1 MITIYYMCGG
11 YAIEYFSQFLKS
23 VKTFYPEVQKRI
35 VLITND
41 SRMNFY
47 DEYDK
52 NNITI
57 EVRFDNELSII
68 PLNKIDILQK
78 YISNQGDYSIFI
90 NPNAMFKAYDNSEL
104 FNDNKLYFG
113 YIDKQEE
120 QSSEHFGFGS
130 LIYGKTNLFNQAI
143 RYARDYEFV
152 QDENQTDEQKF
163 IRFIEN
169 NPSTTEYRESSDI
182 YTFFE

>member
-1 MITIYYMCGG
+1 MCGG

-104 FNDNKLYFG
+104 LNDAKLYFG
-113 YIDKQEE
+113 YINKDNE
-120 QSSEHFGFGS
+120 QSSEYFGFGS
-130 LIYGKTNLFNQAI
+130 LIYGSTYMFNRAI
-143 RYARDYEFV
+143 KYARDYEFV
-152 QDENQTDEQKF
+152 QDENQTDEQKL
-163 IRFIEN
+163 IRFIEEFPN
-169 NPSTTEYRESSDI
+169 SCEYKESSDI
-182 YTFFE
+182 YTFIE

>member
-57 EVRFDNELSII
+57 EVITSYL
-68 PLNKIDILQK
+68 
-78 YISNQGDYSIFI
+78 
-90 NPNAMFKAYDNSEL
+90 L
-104 FNDNKLYFG
+104 F
-113 YIDKQEE
+113 
-120 QSSEHFGFGS
+120 H
-130 LIYGKTNLFNQAI
+130 
-143 RYARDYEFV
+143 
-152 QDENQTDEQKF
+152 
-163 IRFIEN
+163 
-169 NPSTTEYRESSDI
+169 
-182 YTFFE
+182 

>member
-11 YAIEYFSQFLKS
+11 YALAYFTQFLKS
-23 VKTFYPEVQKRI
+23 VKQMLPDTEKRI

-41 SRMNFY
+41 AQMTIY
-47 DEYDK
+47 DDYSKENVSIVVKYDTAL
-52 NNITI
+52 N
-57 EVRFDNELSII
+57 II
-68 PLNKIDILQK
+68 PLNKVDELQK
-78 YISNQGDYSIFI
+78 FIDNNSDYSIFI
-90 NPNAMFKAYDNSEL
+90 NPNAKFVGFDAEL
-104 FNDNKLYFG
+104 LNDNKLYFG

-169 NPSTTEYRESSDI
+169 NPSTSEYRESSDI